1 METQEIQSKKNVL
14 VVGSSRGIGFSIT
27 ESLLDEGHTVFGA
40 SRSGTPIEHG
50 NLFDVTTDIT
60 SERSVENLFEEISLV
75 SPGIDLVVLSAG
87 YCSVD
92 PITETSSTELM
103 NHLKTNTVG
112 IFYVLKHLHP
122 FLIQQRSHIVTLS
135 SEMGKNAQPGW
146 SAYSASK
153 FALEGLLQS
162 CEKEWEPLGIRFT
175 TLGPWAVDTLMWD
188 NLGASFNKEHFMS
201 QEEFLEI
208 FNIVINDKKSWIK
221 NLNFN
226 THV

>member
-1 METQEIQSKKNVL
+1 MNLTSSNKKNVL

-75 SPGIDLVVLSAG
+75 TPGIDLVVLSAG

-92 PITETSSTELM
+92 PIVETSSSEFM
-103 NHLKTNTVG
+103 NHLKTNVAG
-112 IFYVLKHLHP
+112 AFYVLKHLQP
-122 FLIQQRSHIVTLS
+122 FLIQKKSHVVTLS
-135 SEMGKNAQPGW
+135 SEMGKNAEAGW

-162 CEKEWEPLGIRFT
+162 CEKEWESLGVRFT
-175 TLGPWAVDTLMWD
+175 TLRPWAVDTNMWD
-188 NLGASFNKEHFMS
+188 NLGANFNKENFMS
-201 QEEFLEI
+201 KEDFLEI
-208 FNIVINDKKSWIK
+208 FNVVINDKKSWIK